1 MAIKPSLA
9 KYVPEDIPGASVV
22 DLVSG
27 TPYSVESIS
36 RFSKIPGEYLV
47 TLLSFGLLASA
58 NVIFYTNPD
67 GTNRVIDSETYS
79 CYHLDEDE
87 DVFVSARSSMH
98 LKLLSDAGVS
108 DYPIRYLIRVS
119 KPSVLEKLLYGIP
132 LSDAD
137 IPLNNMFNLSERVL
151 RNDLPVHK
159 PMLVSRRQIARK
171 ITASGGDN
179 PQVGETITVP
189 KNRYVVL
196 DEIAVDG
203 YESGVTDNFIVVN
216 RDIDD
221 EYVKLN
227 CFAMPP
233 FVYNTTPGDLTPD
246 IPLSYSMKIGIPAVD
261 KLSVYLENGSGVTN
275 WRARFKYSMYV
286 LTVPDKLRWG
296 IALTPEEE
304 TIAEENNLRLKVKAG
319 LA

>member
-22 DLVSG
+22 DLVDG
-27 TPYSVESIS
+27 TPYSVESIA

-47 TLLSFGLLASA
+47 TLLSFSLLAST
-58 NVIFYTNPD
+58 NVTFYTD
-67 GTNRVIDSETYS
+67 TDSTFRTIDSETYG
-79 CYHLDEDE
+79 CYHLDKDE
-87 DVFVSARSSMH
+87 DVFVSAKSTMY
-98 LKLLSDAGVS
+98 LKLLSDANVG

-119 KPSVLEKLLYGIP
+119 KPSVLEKLLYGVP
-132 LSDAD
+132 LSDDD
-137 IPLNNMFNLSERVL
+137 IPLNNMFNLRNRIL
-151 RNDLPVHK
+151 RNDLPVYK
-159 PMLVSRRQIARK
+159 PMLISRKQIARK
-171 ITASGGDN
+171 ITANAGDN
-179 PQVGETITVP
+179 PQIGETITVP

-203 YESGVTDNFIVVN
+203 YEAAVTDNFIVVN
-216 RDIDD
+216 RDLDD

-233 FVYNTTPGDLTPD
+233 FITDVLPD
-246 IPLSYSMKIGIPAVD
+246 ISLSPSVKMCIPAVD
-261 KLSVYLENGSGVTN
+261 KISVYLENGGVAD
-275 WRARFKYSMYV
+275 WRARFKYSTYV
-286 LTVPDKLRWG
+286 LTIPDKLRWG
-296 IALTPEEE
+296 IGLTPDEE